1 MEEPPIATETI
12 MKLWIP
18 FAIGGVILIAYALF
32 YVITAEEGQG
42 GNSIGIANSVG
53 LIGVFVAIIAA
64 GFILRR
70 ATPHQ

>member
-1 MEEPPIATETI
+1 MEEPATANETS

-18 FAIGGVILIAYALF
+18 LAIGGLILIAYALF
-32 YVITAEEGQG
+32 DVITTEEGQG

-70 ATPHQ
+70 ATPRQ

>member
-1 MEEPPIATETI
+1 MEDSAIANETS

-18 FAIGGVILIAYALF
+18 FAIGGLVLIAYALF
-32 YVITAEEGQG
+32 DVITAEEGQG
-42 GNSIGIANSVG
+42 GISIGIANSVG